1 MRISTNQIYDQ
12 NMRSIMQNQG
22 DLAKTQEQLA
32 SGKRIITPSDDPVGA
47 AKVLR
52 LTEEI
57 DELTQFQR
65 NNDLVTGSLEQQEAV
80 LTNITN
86 SVNRARTLIVQA
98 GNGILDDPD
107 KRAIGSELEQIKL
120 EIFDLMNTQDADG
133 NYLYAGY
140 QSGNQAFTF
149 NPASGGNAISF
160 SGDAGVNFIQLS
172 NSSKIQSTS
181 NGYEVFEN
189 VLSRFNFSVT
199 ANTVTSL
206 EGATVKEQGTFDTF
220 FNNNCFNYIKNKKIK
235 IKGSP
240 KKNIENIIEK
250 FKFKIP
256 KNLPPISSLLSGYF
270 SYDVIRYIEK
280 IPNSCKD
287 DLKIPDA
294 RILRPR
300 TLIIHDNYQ
309 QKIYYIINCFADEKI
324 NNYKKKY
331 ISIENQINNLIFIS
345 NYNSNFITN
354 SFKGKINVKSNIS
367 KNKFLHNVMKAKK
380 YIKIGDIFQV
390 VLSQRF
396 EAKLTKNNG
405 KLTWI
410 IELEPNTSVTKSFSY
425 VIKYPEDKRVYGL

>member
-189 VLSRFNFSVT
+189 VLSRFNFSIT

-206 EGATVKEQGTFDTF
+206 EGATIKEQGTFDTF
-220 FNNNCFNYIKNKKIK
+220 FNNNYDNANLTNNDFRVDFLGTGQAQLVNQNSGAVIETVGYTSGEPFTLKGMQFEAVASPGDSISFSLDQPEKKSMAQTIHEVQSLLSDTSINHGALQDAIADALVGLDNGLEKISLERASLGSRLNIAESTYESNLDMEIAAKAQRSSIQDVDYAEASTEFAKQETALSAALATFPQISNLSLFNYI
-235 IKGSP
+235 
-240 KKNIENIIEK
+240 
-250 FKFKIP
+250 
-256 KNLPPISSLLSGYF
+256 
-270 SYDVIRYIEK
+270 
-280 IPNSCKD
+280 
-287 DLKIPDA
+287 
-294 RILRPR
+294 
-300 TLIIHDNYQ
+300 
-309 QKIYYIINCFADEKI
+309 
-324 NNYKKKY
+324 
-331 ISIENQINNLIFIS
+331 
-345 NYNSNFITN
+345 
-354 SFKGKINVKSNIS
+354 
-367 KNKFLHNVMKAKK
+367 
-380 YIKIGDIFQV
+380 
-390 VLSQRF
+390 
-396 EAKLTKNNG
+396 
-405 KLTWI
+405 
-410 IELEPNTSVTKSFSY
+410 
-425 VIKYPEDKRVYGL
+425 